1 MTSSILIMKRPSSR
15 DGEAHATGGVC
26 NVYGRVGGKKGEGLC
41 VWASGRKEG
50 GGVMCMG
57 EWEERRGRGYV
68 YVELVHH
75 FLFSVLV
82 SVQFE
87 L

>member
-1 MTSSILIMKRPSSR
+1 
-15 DGEAHATGGVC
+15 
-26 NVYGRVGGKKGEGLC
+26 
-41 VWASGRKEG
+41 
-50 GGVMCMG
+50 MCMG